1 MELLNSLLDNFWP
14 ITFILIGLVILCIVL
29 YVITIV
35 LMLFGNTVIIVI
47 GTIVS
52 VIFGAVTFITK
63 VLSVGWSILVLIK
76 ILQMFM

>member
-63 VLSVGWSILVLIK
+63 VLSVGWSILVFIK

>member
-29 YVITIV
+29 YVITV
-35 LMLFGNTVIIVI
+35 VSVLFGNAVSIVI
-47 GTIVS
+47 GTVVS
-52 VIFGAVTFITK
+52 VIFGATTFITK
-63 VLSVGWSILVLIK
+63 ILSIGWSILVLIK

>member
-52 VIFGAVTFITK
+52 VIFGAVIFITK